1 MRQLQPFN
9 YIDAVAKA
17 GSIRKAALSLAITS
31 TALNRRILALEE
43 EMGVDIFERLPT
55 GVRLSAAGELLLR
68 HVRNQMSD
76 MERVKSQIEDLRGVK
91 RGHISI
97 ACSQAILTSFL
108 PTQIAEF
115 RKQHPSVTF
124 DVQLRDRAAAE
135 KALVDLSADIALVFE
150 PVAMAEFQTLLAIK
164 QPVCVIM
171 PQDHSLAGKEKLYL
185 RDCLQYP
192 LALPTAAYGVRALL
206 ETRARQS
213 ALALVPAVESDSFEY
228 LRYQAEQ
235 EGILTFQIEI
245 GLPANLSRAGLI
257 SRMLDKNDVP
267 PGVLYLGQLK
277 NRALPVAA
285 AQFAN
290 QLAAAMDASEPRE
303 P

>member
-1 MRQLQPFN
+1 MRQLQPFH
-9 YIDAVAKA
+9 YIDVVAKS
-17 GSIRKAALSLAITS
+17 GSIRKAAESLAITS
-31 TALNRRILALEE
+31 TALNRRILAFEE
-43 EMGVDIFERLPT
+43 EMGVQLFERLPT

-68 HVRNQMSD
+68 HVRQQISD
-76 MERVKSQIEDLRGVK
+76 MARVKSQIEDLKGMK

-108 PTQIAEF
+108 PTQIAAF
-115 RKQHPSVTF
+115 RKAHPNVSF

-135 KALVDLSADIALVFE
+135 KALVDLTADIAIVFE
-150 PVAMAEFQTLLAIK
+150 PVAMAEFQTLLSLQ

-171 PQDHSLAGKEKLYL
+171 PQQHPLANKEKIFL
-185 RDCLQYP
+185 RDCIQHP
-192 LALPTAAYGVRALL
+192 IALPTMAYGVRALL

-213 ALALVPAVESDSFEY
+213 SLTLAPAVESDNFEY
-228 LRYQAEQ
+228 LRYQTEQ

-245 GLPANLSRAGLI
+245 GLPTHLERTGLI
-257 SRMLDKNDVP
+257 SRRLDKNDVP

-277 NRALPVAA
+277 NRALPVGA

-290 QLAAAMDASEPRE
+290 QLAAALDTFDISD
-303 P
+303 

>member
-1 MRQLQPFN
+1 MRLLQPLT
-9 YIDAVAKA
+9 YIDTVAKA
-17 GSIRKAALSLAITS
+17 GSIRKAAESLAITS
-31 TALNRRILALEE
+31 TALNRRILALEDE
-43 EMGVDIFERLPT
+43 LGVDIFERLPS

-68 HVRNQMSD
+68 HVRNQLSD
-76 MERVKSQIEDLRGVK
+76 MERVKSQIADLRGVK

-108 PTQIAEF
+108 PTQIAQF
-115 RKQHPSVTF
+115 RKLHPSVTF
-124 DVQLRDRAAAE
+124 NVQLRDRAAAE
-135 KALVDLSADIALVFE
+135 RALVDLSADIAMVFE
-150 PVAMAEFQTLLAIK
+150 PVALAEFQTLLSIK
-164 QPVCVIM
+164 QPVCVIL
-171 PQDHSLAGKEKLYL
+171 PQQHPLATKEKLFL

-192 LALPTAAYGVRALL
+192 IALPTAAYGVRALL

-213 ALALVPAVESDSFEY
+213 SLRLVPAVESDSFEY

-235 EGILTFQIEI
+235 EGIITFQIEI
-245 GLPANLSRAGLI
+245 GLPANLARTGLI
-257 SRMLDKNDVP
+257 ARRLDKKDVP

-290 QLAAAMDASEPRE
+290 QLAAALDAAEGR
-303 P
+303 